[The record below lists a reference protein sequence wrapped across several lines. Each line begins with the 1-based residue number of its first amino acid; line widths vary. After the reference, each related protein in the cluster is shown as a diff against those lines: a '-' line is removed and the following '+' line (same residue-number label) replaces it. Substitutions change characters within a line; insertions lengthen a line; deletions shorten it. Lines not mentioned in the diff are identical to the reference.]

1 MQGQLRFDISAN
13 AKFYGIIVILKFCNN
28 NNTYSRTNRH
38 MFAGKW
44 IAIAMVSNLQVFAL
58 GIPVLLIT
66 GDDPEASFFV
76 RSGVIF
82 LNDFSV
88 LM

>member
-1 MQGQLRFDISAN
+1 
-13 AKFYGIIVILKFCNN
+13 
-28 NNTYSRTNRH
+28 
-38 MFAGKW
+38 
-44 IAIAMVSNLQVFAL
+44 MVSNLQVFAL